1 MELVEPVRINIYESS
16 SYKKDLS
23 WLNFHDEPRVQDRQ
37 QVKDHQSYISI
48 FVAYLTL
55 PSSSWEPQPDMTW
68 QNDMTWQTWQQYF
81 MQGHAVDLQRYRA
94 TSGERNFIE
103 WIKIQ
108 IFLEAVLATEI
119 MQNLQFY
126 LEEKVNPSILKDD
139 SSRKE

>member
-1 MELVEPVRINIYESS
+1 
-16 SYKKDLS
+16 
-23 WLNFHDEPRVQDRQ
+23 
-37 QVKDHQSYISI
+37 
-48 FVAYLTL
+48 
-55 PSSSWEPQPDMTW
+55 MTW

-94 TSGERNFIE
+94 TSGERNFTE

-126 LEEKVNPSILKDD
+126 FEEKVNPSILKDD
-139 SSRKE
+139 FSRKE

>member
-1 MELVEPVRINIYESS
+1 MELVEPVQINIYESS
-16 SYKKDLS
+16 SYKKDFS

-48 FVAYLTL
+48 FVAYLT
-55 PSSSWEPQPDMTW
+55 PQPDMTW
-68 QNDMTWQTWQQYF
+68 QHDMTWQTWQQYF